1 MPWSVIWDSIWSTFW
16 FSFSITFG
24 WDLDWGNDSSTRFS
38 IQLPWEWVGARRESS
53 FQGSFLAT
61 AGSIPLECQ
70 FLVISGSSENSKRK
84 DNAGVSSPNAFKSHS
99 IFIVCYLRAFTA
111 PLPLRTC
118 SPEVLPLE
126 GSLLLLFVA
135 FKMLCPDACLLPDDM
150 THPLYAILYTC
161 IDTCCRRESHSN
173 STLWKPFP
181 LHFSLSE
188 PFRSHVH
195 RPEWPLNYL

>member
-126 GSLLLLFVA
+126 GSLLLTPWTVA
-135 FKMLCPDACLLPDDM
+135 HQAPLSMEFSREKFWSGLPFSSPGDLPNPGIKHSLL
-150 THPLYAILYTC
+150 
-161 IDTCCRRESHSN
+161 CCRQLLYHLSHQESPM
-173 STLWKPFP
+173 LVWK
-181 LHFSLSE
+181 
-188 PFRSHVH
+188 
-195 RPEWPLNYL
+195 

>member
-1 MPWSVIWDSIWSTFW
+1 MGT
-16 FSFSITFG
+16 
-24 WDLDWGNDSSTRFS
+24 
-38 IQLPWEWVGARRESS
+38 RRESS

-70 FLVISGSSENSKRK
+70 FLVISGSSENSKHK
-84 DNAGVSSPNAFKSHS
+84 DNAGVSSPN
-99 IFIVCYLRAFTA
+99 LRAFTA
-111 PLPLRTC
+111 PLPLRTY

-181 LHFSLSE
+181 LRFSLSE
-188 PFRSHVH
+188 PLHSHVH
-195 RPEWPLNYL
+195 IPEWLLNYL